1 MVRMTE
7 FTSFRECAEAFI
19 ELLGRIRPEQWDQ
32 PGLGVWT
39 VRSLAGH
46 TARAVQTVEQYL
58 SGVEP
63 ARADIPDAETYYAS
77 VLGGVID
84 NDAVAERGV
93 SAGLA
98 LGDDPVASVRL
109 SLGRALSALDAQPT
123 TRLVSVIGG
132 RAILLTEYLRT
143 RELEL
148 VVHTID
154 LSRATGIAHALPVA
168 AVSDTAALAARLA
181 VLKGSGDDLL
191 LALTGRVAL
200 PEGFSV
206 V

>member
-1 MVRMTE
+1 MTE
-7 FTSFRECAEAFI
+7 FASFRECAEAFI

-58 SGVEP
+58 SGPEP
-63 ARADIPDAETYYAS
+63 AEADIPDAETYYAS
-77 VLGGVID
+77 VLGAVDD
-84 NDAVAERGV
+84 NAVAERGV
-93 SAGLA
+93 AAGIA
-98 LGDDPVASVRL
+98 LGEDPAASVTL
-109 SLGRALSALDAQPT
+109 SLARTGAALDAQPT

-132 RAILLTEYLRT
+132 LAIPLTEYLRT

-154 LSRATGIAHALPVA
+154 LSRATGIAHTLPIA
-168 AVSDTAALAARLA
+168 AVADTAALAARVA

-191 LALTGRVAL
+191 LALTGRAAL
-200 PEGFSV
+200 PENFSV
-206 V
+206 L